1 MALILTVDFVPLS
14 SQPCPNPL
22 LPDLGSLSQLF
33 TFFWYSISQT
43 VICKEAESES
53 SGKLSD
59 NTDSETISITATLN
73 IKIGMFLF
81 SKDIAMNG
89 IRSPTNSCWCP
100 NPRCDG
106 IWKWGP
112 LEVIIFR

>member
-1 MALILTVDFVPLS
+1 MALTLTVDFVPLS

-53 SGKLSD
+53 PGKLSD

-73 IKIGMFLF
+73 KNWDVSVLHGYCHEWNPLQIRVGVLTPDVTVFE
-81 SKDIAMNG
+81 NG
-89 IRSPTNSCWCP
+89 ALWR
-100 NPRCDG
+100 
-106 IWKWGP
+106 
-112 LEVIIFR
+112 